1 LRPQFADDKPEVVKI
16 PSAELTDGRT
26 MPQSMTELFDELFAT
41 LAHLIGQV
49 DLILALEES
58 APKDV
63 LRDLKTALLV
73 LSGLITILAAA
84 CPDQPDDG

>member
-16 PSAELTDGRT
+16 PSAELTEGRT

-63 LRDLKTALLV
+63 LRDLKTDLLV
-73 LSGLITILAAA
+73 LSGLITKLAAA